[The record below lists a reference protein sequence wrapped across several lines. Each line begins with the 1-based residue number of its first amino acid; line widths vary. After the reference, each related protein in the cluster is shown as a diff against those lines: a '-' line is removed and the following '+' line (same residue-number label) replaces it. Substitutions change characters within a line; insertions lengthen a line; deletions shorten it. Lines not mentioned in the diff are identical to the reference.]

1 MTAAK
6 QRLAAVMDAQARS
19 RLAAAMLE
27 DVLLAAA
34 GATGL
39 KGLVVVTTDLI
50 ATEIAQRYKAR
61 VVSGSVEEG
70 QTAAVRYA
78 VRALAD
84 EGREAVLTLPLDV
97 PLITPVE
104 IDAVLAAGERRPE
117 LVIVPA
123 HDRRGSNAIL
133 CAPPDH
139 VPLSFGNDSFLPHLE
154 SARRHGVEPR
164 ILELPGIGL
173 DIDNPSDLAAFMAIP
188 SRTRTRA
195 IVEGMGI
202 NLSKSEE
209 TE

>member
-6 QRLAAVMDAQARS
+6 QRLAAVMDAHARS

-27 DVLLAAA
+27 DVLSAIVR
-34 GATGL
+34 ATGL
-39 KGLVVVTTDLI
+39 KGLVVVTTDPV
-50 ATEIAQRYKAR
+50 ATEIAQKYNAR
-61 VVSGSVEEG
+61 ILSGSVEEG

-84 EGREAVLTLPLDV
+84 EGRAAVLTLPLDV
-97 PLITPVE
+97 PLITPAE

-117 LVIVPA
+117 FVIVPA
-123 HDRRGSNAIL
+123 RDRRGSNAIL

-154 SARRHGVEPR
+154 SARRHGVDPR

-188 SRTRTRA
+188 SQTRTRA
-195 IVEGMGI
+195 IVDGMGI
-202 NLSKSEE
+202 DLNKSEE
-209 TE
+209 IG